1 MPYIRN
7 GDMADGSAKA
17 SRRSGMS
24 GRNRLSRSGAAA
36 GGIREWQFALPVVA
50 VRAVLIAG
58 FLYPLMA
65 VFSRRRTYGQEVL
78 RSIDGPV
85 IFAANHLSVA
95 DNPAVLLALPWRWRL
110 RVATAASEEVMR
122 GRGRVQ
128 SFFAAL
134 ISNGFHISQTG
145 SVRGSL
151 AYCGKLTRARWSLL
165 FFPEGIRSDDGKL
178 GRFKP
183 GIGLLAASLGVPVVP
198 VHLRGTDSV
207 VAKGGSRPHRGY
219 IEVRFGQPIRIPAE
233 MEYAIAAQVIRDAI
247 ASLSRETAQ

>member
-1 MPYIRN
+1 
-7 GDMADGSAKA
+7 MAEGETKT
-17 SRRSGMS
+17 SRRPGAYE
-24 GRNRLSRSGAAA
+24 RKWLSRPDSGYDRV
-36 GGIREWQFALPVVA
+36 REWQFALPVVA

-58 FLYPLMA
+58 FLYLLMA
-65 VFSRRRTYGQEVL
+65 VFSRRRTFGREVL
-78 RSIDGPV
+78 DSLDGPV

-178 GRFKP
+178 GPFKP

-198 VHLRGTDSV
+198 VHLKGTDSV
-207 VAKGGSRPHRGY
+207 VAKGGARPRRGY
-219 IEVRFGQPIRIPAE
+219 IEVRFGQPIHIPAG
-233 MEYAIAAQVIRDAI
+233 MKYDVATQVIRNAV
-247 ASLSRETAQ
+247 ASLSQDAIS

>member
-1 MPYIRN
+1 MV
-7 GDMADGSAKA
+7 DSKAKT
-17 SRRSGMS
+17 SRRSGTCG
-24 GRNRLSRSGAAA
+24 GRWLSRSDCGVERM
-36 GGIREWQFALPVVA
+36 REWQFTLPTVVA
-50 VRAVLIAG
+50 RAVLIVG

-65 VFSRRRTYGQEVL
+65 VFSRRRTYGREIL
-78 RSIDGPV
+78 DSIDGPV

-110 RVATAASEEVMR
+110 RLATAASEEVMR

-145 SVRGSL
+145 SVRGSM
-151 AYCGKLTRARWSLL
+151 AYCGKLVRARWSLL

-178 GRFKP
+178 GPFKP
-183 GIGLLAASLGVPVVP
+183 GIGLLAARLGVPVVP
-198 VHLRGTDSV
+198 VYLKGTDSV

-219 IEVRFGQPIRIPAE
+219 IEVRFGQPIRITADMKYDVATE
-233 MEYAIAAQVIRDAI
+233 TIRYAIE
-247 ASLSRETAQ
+247 SLSRESAP

>member
-1 MPYIRN
+1 MV
-7 GDMADGSAKA
+7 DGRAKA
-17 SRRSGMS
+17 SRRSGV
-24 GRNRLSRSGAAA
+24 GWGKRLSRSGD
-36 GGIREWQFALPVVA
+36 GTERVREWQFALPVVI
-50 VRAVLIAG
+50 VRAALIVG

-110 RVATAASEEVMR
+110 RLATAASEEVMR
-122 GRGRVQ
+122 GRGRFQ

-151 AYCGKLTRARWSLL
+151 AYCGKLIRARWSLL

-178 GRFKP
+178 GPFKP
-183 GIGLLAASLGVPVVP
+183 GVGLLAVRLGVPVVP
-198 VHLRGTDSV
+198 VYLKGTDRV
-207 VAKGGSRPHRGY
+207 VAKGGSRPHRGD
-219 IEVRFGQPIRIPAE
+219 IEVRFGQPIRIPAD
-233 MEYAIAAQVIRDAI
+233 MKYDAATQVIRDAV
-247 ASLSRETAQ
+247 ASLSRETAG

>member
-1 MPYIRN
+1 
-7 GDMADGSAKA
+7 MADGSAKA
-17 SRRSGMS
+17 SRRSGMR
-24 GRNRLSRSGAAA
+24 GRNRLSRSDNGVER
-36 GGIREWQFALPVVA
+36 IREWQFALPVVA

-178 GRFKP
+178 GPFKP
-183 GIGLLAASLGVPVVP
+183 GIGLLAARLGVPVVP
-198 VHLRGTDSV
+198 VYLKGTDSV
-207 VAKGGSRPHRGY
+207 VAKGGSHPRRGH
-219 IEVRFGQPIRIPAE
+219 IEVRFGSPILIPAD
-233 MEYAIAAQVIRDAI
+233 MKYDVATKTIRDAV
-247 ASLSRETAQ
+247 ASLSRDAAA

>member
-1 MPYIRN
+1 MVEEE
-7 GDMADGSAKA
+7 SKA
-17 SRRSGMS
+17 SRRSGAFEQKW
-24 GRNRLSRSGAAA
+24 LSRSDSGCDRVR
-36 GGIREWQFALPVVA
+36 GWQFALPVVV

-65 VFSRRRTYGQEVL
+65 IFSRRRTYGREIL
-78 RSIDGPV
+78 NSIDGPV

-110 RVATAASEEVMR
+110 RLATAASEEVMR

-145 SVRGSL
+145 SIRGSM
-151 AYCGKLTRARWSLL
+151 AYCGRLVRARWSLL

-178 GRFKP
+178 GPFKP
-183 GIGLLAASLGVPVVP
+183 GIGLLAARLGVPVIP
-198 VHLRGTDSV
+198 VYLKGTDSV
-207 VAKGGSRPHRGY
+207 VAKGGARPHRGY
-219 IEVRFGQPIRIPAE
+219 IEVRFGQPVQISE
-233 MEYAIAAQVIRDAI
+233 GMKYDAATEVIRDAVK
-247 ASLSRETAQ
+247 SLSQDSVR